1 MSSLLHY
8 TYISCTHRLQAHTY
22 LIQYMV
28 YYTVCIVYSMYCV
41 QYVLCTVCIVY
52 SMLCTVYVS
61 TQSVSVCH
69 TYSIWKWQIDIMKYQ
84 FAYIE
89 QCRQQTV
96 NFRIT
101 PQQRNE
107 VCFPYTPLHSIDV
120 VYDKQATSSFILHT
134 PVSSST
140 DECVHKMADGEL
152 VCTLMRQSS
161 QTRACSCEKDVR
173 RPGC

>member
-1 MSSLLHY
+1 MCA
-8 TYISCTHRLQAHTY
+8 IR
-22 LIQYMV
+22 
-28 YYTVCIVYSMYCV
+28 
-41 QYVLCTVCIVY
+41 
-52 SMLCTVYVS
+52 
-61 TQSVSVCH
+61 
-69 TYSIWKWQIDIMKYQ
+69 IWKWQIDIMKYQ

-120 VYDKQATSSFILHT
+120 VYDKQATASFILHT

-173 RPGC
+173 RPGVDEKNWAGQGGVTTYMRESVSMPGVC